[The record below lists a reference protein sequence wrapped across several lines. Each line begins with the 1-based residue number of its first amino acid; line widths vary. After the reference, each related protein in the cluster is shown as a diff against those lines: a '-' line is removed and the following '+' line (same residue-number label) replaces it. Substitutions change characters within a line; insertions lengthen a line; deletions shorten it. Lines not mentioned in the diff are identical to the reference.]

1 MEKYVLL
8 VKDGKVIIQKSE
20 YIEDGWYIEVLDE
33 RIILW
38 EIPQFGG
45 EPYIIDE
52 FSTIIQAIQ
61 KGESLT

>member
-1 MEKYVLL
+1 MNEYILIVN
-8 VKDGKVIIQKSE
+8 DGKIIIQKSE
-20 YIEDGWYIEVLDE
+20 YIEDGWFIHVLDE
-33 RIILW
+33 RIILY

-45 EPYIIDE
+45 EPYIVDE